1 MVTFPAVRKPVGS
14 EVWRVNM
21 SMQDTV
27 ADMLTRIRNA
37 QMAKHPKVKVSLSKL
52 NASIADVLKKEGF
65 IAEYHV
71 ETQDGIQGLVIT
83 LKYYEGRPVID
94 KIQRISRPGLRVY
107 TSCAEIKPVSRFGL
121 RILSTPKG
129 VLTDKDAKGLGIG
142 GEVLCEVA

>member
-1 MVTFPAVRKPVGS
+1 
-14 EVWRVNM
+14 
-21 SMQDTV
+21 MQDTV

-37 QMAKHPKVKVSLSKL
+37 QMAKHGNVKVPLSKL

-65 IAEYHV
+65 ITEYHV
-71 ETQDGIQGLVIT
+71 QTDGSIKSLYLT
-83 LKYYEGRPVID
+83 LKYFEGRPVID

-107 TSCAEIKPVSRFGL
+107 TSCAEITPVPRFGI

-129 VLTDKDAKGLGIG
+129 VVTDNEAKNLGVG